1 MNIYEHQ
8 WISTNIMNIKAYIC
22 MFINIHEYVYHEY
35 PWISMNI
42 CIYIYIYIYIYVY
55 EYRWISMKIHEYQWI
70 YTYLGMSR
78 SRNFKPRFAI
88 AIDHQHQKS
97 PTASGRFV
105 RKREFEI
112 PEVSGRLYSR
122 VTNLLRLMA
131 PGQRRANITSTF
143 LLKVRQTHLQYW
155 TNNHIWCKKYTLPS

>member
-1 MNIYEHQ
+1 
-8 WISTNIMNIKAYIC
+8 
-22 MFINIHEYVYHEY
+22 
-35 PWISMNI
+35 
-42 CIYIYIYIYIYVY
+42 
-55 EYRWISMKIHEYQWI
+55 
-70 YTYLGMSR
+70 MSR

-143 LLKVRQTHLQYW
+143 LLKVRQTHLQY
-155 TNNHIWCKKYTLPS
+155 